1 MNRHR
6 ILLKAFITAFF
17 VLVPASAFAWG
28 PLTHVYLG
36 TEVFYLGSLI
46 PPALLNL
53 MRRYRQDFLYGNIMA
68 DAIFAKKYVRW
79 KRNSHNWDVAIGLQ
93 EAAETDSEKA
103 FSLGYLSHLAA
114 DTVAHGIYTAGR
126 KNLRHAYLE
135 LKADRLIHRGYW
147 FQALAIRKRV
157 QSRNDAFLEQY
168 LDRAVFSFKTNKRIF
183 SGVVAL
189 CGFNGVRLGVVK
201 EMGLLRTAEKS
212 EIEKLHEES
221 LDRMLDVLQKG
232 PGSEV
237 TKKDPS
243 CGFKRGGVLK
253 AFKG

>member
-1 MNRHR
+1 MNRRRMLVR
-6 ILLKAFITAFF
+6 ILIAIFF

-28 PLTHVYLG
+28 PLTHMYLG
-36 TEVFYLGSLI
+36 TEVFYLGSLL
-46 PPALLNL
+46 PPAILNL

-68 DAIFAKKYVRW
+68 DAILAKRYIAW
-79 KRNSHNWDVAIGLQ
+79 NRNSHNWEVALGLHD
-93 EAAETDSEKA
+93 ASETDSERA
-103 FSLGYLSHLAA
+103 FSLGYISHLAA

-126 KNLRHAYLE
+126 KNLGHAYLE

-147 FQALAIRKRV
+147 FQALAIRRRV

-168 LDRAVFSFKTNKRIF
+168 LDRVVFSFKTNKRIF

-189 CGFNGVRLGVVK
+189 CGINGFRLGVVK
-201 EMGLLRTAEKS
+201 ERGLFRTNGKA
-212 EIEKLHEES
+212 EIEKLHEKS

-232 PGSEV
+232 SGSSV

-243 CGFKRGGVLK
+243 CGLRRGRVFKALPG
-253 AFKG
+253 